1 MSMIRLTP
9 NPTFDKEVPIALRDG
24 APDAMAKITFRAL
37 EMGRVM
43 SLLVLSGLLEKNL
56 LVRKW
61 HFVKLCIAQRKWVN
75 NLDLLDMM
83 VVGWDEGDT
92 GFDVPYSKQSML
104 MLIAKD
110 SGVLGKIPMAYFAG
124 LQEEKL
130 KN

>member
-1 MSMIRLTP
+1 MIRLTP
-9 NPTFDKEVPIALRDG
+9 NPTFEKEVPIALRGGSSDV
-24 APDAMAKITFRAL
+24 MAKLTFRAL
-37 EMGRVM
+37 EMGLVM
-43 SLLVLSGLLEKNL
+43 SLLVLSGLLQKTW

-61 HFVKLCIAQRKWVN
+61 HFAKLCITQRKWVN
-75 NLDLLDMM
+75 NLDLLDLM

-92 GFDVPYSKQSML
+92 GFDVPYSKQAML

-110 SGVLGKIPMAYFAG
+110 PGVLAKIPLAYFAG

>member
-1 MSMIRLTP
+1 MIRLTS
-9 NPTFDKEVPIALRDG
+9 NPTFEKEVPIALSGG
-24 APDAMAKITFRAL
+24 ALNAMAKITFRAQQMEL
-37 EMGRVM
+37 VM
-43 SLLVLSGLLEKNL
+43 SLLVLSGLMQKNW

-61 HFVKLCIAQRKWVN
+61 HFARLCIAQRKWIN

-83 VVGWDEGDT
+83 VVKWDEGDT
-92 GFDVPYSKQSML
+92 GFDVPYSKQTML

-110 SGVLGKIPMAYFAG
+110 PGVLGKIPMAYFAG